1 MSVEAID
8 VAERPADRPPLVEQ
22 YRLMALI
29 RRFED
34 RAAELFQQG
43 VIVGTAHSCVGQ
55 EAIAVGAAGVM
66 RPTDFLVGHHRSHG
80 HLIAAGADLRRM
92 MAEMF
97 GKRTGYCKGLGGS
110 MHIADLSLNILGCNG
125 IVGAGLPHAC
135 GAALTAKLHGTDQAS
150 VAFFGDGAAGQG
162 AAHEGMNLAATWA
175 LPVVFVCE
183 NNQFALSAGWRAQ
196 RAVED
201 LADRAAGYGMPG
213 EIVDGN
219 DLLAVEAAV
228 ARALERAREGAGPTF
243 LEMKT
248 FRRMQHSMRANLP
261 DVRDPALVEEWEAR
275 DPLPRFERLLREL
288 GELDDDSV
296 DAVLREV
303 EHDVELAIQVALA
316 DEDATPDDLLPAV
329 FGPRRSYPPPAT
341 ETERKLGF
349 VAAIREALDLELE
362 ADSNVVVIGEDI
374 GKVGGL
380 FRATE
385 GLYERYGAERIRD
398 TPLTESGF
406 VGCGIGAA
414 LTGLRPVVELQ
425 FSDFS
430 GVAFD
435 QIMNQAAKLRFMM
448 GGAPSIPLVIR
459 MVSGGGVR
467 LGAQHSQSLEALFAH
482 IPGLVVAMPSTP
494 YDAKGLLSAAIRGDD
509 PVIFLEQKLLFFGD
523 EAPVPAERYA
533 IELGVGRVAREGTG
547 RDGRR
552 SRRAGAAGA
561 AGGAPARAG
570 RCERRGR
577 RPAHARPAR
586 HRTDRRVG
594 GEDAPA
600 RRRPRGRP
608 VRRLRL
614 RDRGARGGV
623 LLLGPRCAG
632 QARRRRLPPDPVPEG
647 PRGGDASRAR
657 RDRRGGSRAGLR
669 LTSGG
674 ALFSVV
680 WRTTAAIT
688 TTPPTI
694 VIAAGVSPTATHA
707 QNGPSTTSIS
717 VISAT
722 SDATISRVPIVKRTS
737 PRPIWPTPRRMSR
750 RRSRSPTVAG

>member
-1 MSVEAID
+1 MSDTVS
-8 VAERPADRPPLVEQ
+8 ERPADRPPLVEQ

-43 VIVGTAHSCVGQ
+43 VIFGTAHSCVGQ

-66 RPTDFLVGHHRSHG
+66 RDTDYLVGHHRSHG

-110 MHIADLSLNILGCNG
+110 MHIADLSLDILGCNG
-125 IVGAGLPHAC
+125 IVGAGIPHAC
-135 GAALTAKLHGTDQAS
+135 GAALTAKLRGTGQAA

-175 LPVVFVCE
+175 LPVVFICE
-183 NNQFALSAGWRAQ
+183 NNQFALSADWRAQ

-201 LADRAAGYGMPG
+201 LADRAAGYGMAG

-219 DLLAVEAAV
+219 DLLAVEDAV

-261 DVRDPALVEEWEAR
+261 DVRDPALVEEWEAK
-275 DPLPRFERLLREL
+275 DPLPRFERLLRDL
-288 GELDDDSV
+288 GELDDDRV
-296 DAVLREV
+296 EGVLREV
-303 EHDVELAIQVALA
+303 ERDVELAIEVALA
-316 DEDATPDDLLPAV
+316 DEDANPDDLLPAV
-329 FGPRRSYPPPAT
+329 FGPQRSYPAPAA

-349 VAAIREALDLELE
+349 VAAVREALDLELE
-362 ADSNVVVIGEDI
+362 ADPSVIVIGEDI

-425 FSDFS
+425 FSDFA

-448 GGAPSIPLVIR
+448 GGTPSIPLVIR

-494 YDAKGLLSAAIRGDD
+494 YDAKGLLSAAIRGDN
-509 PVIFLEQKLLFFGD
+509 PVIFLEQKLLFFG
-523 EAPVPAERYA
+523 EPAPVPEERY
-533 IELGVGRVAREGTG
+533 GDRAR
-547 RDGRR
+547 RR
-552 SRRAGAAGA
+552 SRRPRGNGRHGRRARRARPPRP
-561 AGGAPARAG
+561 AGGARARAG
-570 RCERRGR
+570 RRQRRGR

-586 HRTDRRVG
+586 HRPDRGVG
-594 GEDAPA
+594 REDAPA
-600 RRRPRGRP
+600 RRRARGRP
-608 VRRLRL
+608 VLRLRL
-614 RDRGARGGV
+614 RDRRARGRA
-623 LLLGPRCAG
+623 LLLGPRRAG
-632 QARRRRLPPDPVPEG
+632 HSRRRGLAPDPVPEG
-647 PRGGDASRAR
+647 PRGGDAARAG
-657 RDRRGGSRAGLR
+657 RDRGRRALTR
-669 LTSGG
+669 LP
-674 ALFSVV
+674 L
-680 WRTTAAIT
+680 TA
-688 TTPPTI
+688 
-694 VIAAGVSPTATHA
+694 HC
-707 QNGPSTTSIS
+707 GPHGT
-717 VISAT
+717 
-722 SDATISRVPIVKRTS
+722 D
-737 PRPIWPTPRRMSR
+737 RR
-750 RRSRSPTVAG
+750 TVAA

>member
-8 VAERPADRPPLVEQ
+8 VADRPAGGPPLVEQ

-135 GAALTAKLHGTDQAS
+135 GAALSAKLHGTEQAA

-175 LPVVFVCE
+175 LPVVFICE
-183 NNQFALSAGWRAQ
+183 NNQFALSADWRAQ

-219 DLLAVEAAV
+219 DVLAVEAAV
-228 ARALERAREGAGPTF
+228 ARALEGARQGSGPTL

-288 GELDDDSV
+288 GELDDASV

-303 EHDVELAIQVALA
+303 EHDVELAVRIALA

-329 FGPRRSYPPPAT
+329 FGPRRSYPSPAA

-362 ADSNVVVIGEDI
+362 ADPNVVVIGEDI

-385 GLYERYGAERIRD
+385 GLYERYGGERIRD

-425 FSDFS
+425 FSDFA

-448 GGAPSIPLVIR
+448 GGGPSIPLVIR

-494 YDAKGLLSAAIRGDD
+494 YDAKGLLSAAIRSED
-509 PVIFLEQKLLFFGD
+509 PVIFLEQKLLFFG
-523 EAPVPAERYA
+523 EESPVPAERYG
-533 IELGVGRVAREGTG
+533 IELGVGRVAREGTDVTVVALG
-547 RDGRR
+547 ALVPHAL
-552 SRRAGAAGA
+552 RAAHELAEEGVSVEVIDPRTLVPLDTELIAASVAKTHRLVVAHEAVQFGGFGSEIAAHVAEHCFWDLDAPVKRVGAASHPIPYQKDLEA
-561 AGGAPARAG
+561 ATLPGPAEIVA
-570 RCERRGR
+570 
-577 RPAHARPAR
+577 A
-586 HRTDRRVG
+586 
-594 GEDAPA
+594 
-600 RRRPRGRP
+600 
-608 VRRLRL
+608 VR
-614 RDRGARGGV
+614 
-623 LLLGPRCAG
+623 
-632 QARRRRLPPDPVPEG
+632 
-647 PRGGDASRAR
+647 S
-657 RDRRGGSRAGLR
+657 
-669 LTSGG
+669 LTSG
-674 ALFSVV
+674 
-680 WRTTAAIT
+680 
-688 TTPPTI
+688 
-694 VIAAGVSPTATHA
+694 
-707 QNGPSTTSIS
+707 
-717 VISAT
+717 
-722 SDATISRVPIVKRTS
+722 
-737 PRPIWPTPRRMSR
+737 
-750 RRSRSPTVAG
+750 

>member
-1 MSVEAID
+1 MS
-8 VAERPADRPPLVEQ
+8 ERPADRPPLLEQ

-43 VIVGTAHSCVGQ
+43 VIFGTAHSCVGQ

-66 RPTDFLVGHHRSHG
+66 RDTDYLVGHHRSHG

-110 MHIADLSLNILGCNG
+110 MHIADLSLDILGCNG
-125 IVGAGLPHAC
+125 IVGAGIPHAC
-135 GAALTAKLHGTDQAS
+135 GAALTAKLRGTGQAA

-162 AAHEGMNLAATWA
+162 AAHEGMNLAATWT
-175 LPVVFVCE
+175 LPVVFICE
-183 NNQFALSAGWRAQ
+183 NNQFALSADWRAQ

-201 LADRAAGYGMPG
+201 LADRAAGYGMAG

-219 DLLAVEAAV
+219 DLLAVEDAV
-228 ARALERAREGAGPTF
+228 ARALARAREGAGPTF

-261 DVRDPALVEEWEAR
+261 DVRDPALVEEWEAK

-288 GELDDDSV
+288 GELDDDASRPSC
-296 DAVLREV
+296 ARSS
-303 EHDVELAIQVALA
+303 
-316 DEDATPDDLLPAV
+316 ATSSSRSR
-329 FGPRRSYPPPAT
+329 PRSPTRTRAPTTSSPRCFAPQRSYPAPAA

-349 VAAIREALDLELE
+349 VAAVREALDLELE
-362 ADSNVVVIGEDI
+362 ADPSVIVIGEDI

-385 GLYERYGAERIRD
+385 GLYERYGGERIRD

-425 FSDFS
+425 FSDFA

-448 GGAPSIPLVIR
+448 GGTPSIPLVIR

-494 YDAKGLLSAAIRGDD
+494 YDAKGLLSAAIRGDN
-509 PVIFLEQKLLFFGD
+509 PVIFLEQKLLFFG
-523 EAPVPAERYA
+523 EPAPVPEERYG
-533 IELGVGRVAREGTG
+533 IELGVGRVAREGTDVTVVALG
-547 RDGRR
+547 ALVPHAL
-552 SRRAGAAGA
+552 RAAHELEGEGVSVEVVDPRTLVPLDTALIAASVAKTHRLVVAHEAVQFCGFGSEIAAHAAEHCFWDLDAPVVRVGAASHPIPYQKDLEVATLPGPAEIMA
-561 AGGAPARAG
+561 A
-570 RCERRGR
+570 
-577 RPAHARPAR
+577 
-586 HRTDRRVG
+586 
-594 GEDAPA
+594 
-600 RRRPRGRP
+600 
-608 VRRLRL
+608 VRSL
-614 RDRGARGGV
+614 
-623 LLLGPRCAG
+623 
-632 QARRRRLPPDPVPEG
+632 
-647 PRGGDASRAR
+647 AS
-657 RDRRGGSRAGLR
+657 G
-669 LTSGG
+669 
-674 ALFSVV
+674 
-680 WRTTAAIT
+680 
-688 TTPPTI
+688 
-694 VIAAGVSPTATHA
+694 
-707 QNGPSTTSIS
+707 
-717 VISAT
+717 
-722 SDATISRVPIVKRTS
+722 
-737 PRPIWPTPRRMSR
+737 
-750 RRSRSPTVAG
+750 

>member
-8 VAERPADRPPLVEQ
+8 VPGRPADRPPLRAQ
-22 YRLMALI
+22 YRQMALI
-29 RRFED
+29 RQFEE
-34 RAAELFQQG
+34 RAAELFREG

-66 RPTDFLVGHHRSHG
+66 RPTDYLVGHHRSHG

-135 GAALTAKLHGTDQAS
+135 GAALTAKLKGSEQAT
-150 VAFFGDGAAGQG
+150 VAFFGDGGAGQG
-162 AAHEGMNLAATWA
+162 AVHEAMNLAATWA

-183 NNQFALSAGWRAQ
+183 NNQFALSAGWREQ

-219 DLLAVEAAV
+219 DVLMVEDAV
-228 ARALERAREGAGPTF
+228 ARALERARAGDGPTF

-275 DPLPRFERLLREL
+275 DPLPRFERVLRET
-288 GELDDDSV
+288 GAIDDDGLSE
-296 DAVLREV
+296 LWREV
-303 EHDVELAIQVALA
+303 EHDVELAIRIALA
-316 DEDATPDDLLPAV
+316 DEDASTDDLLPAV
-329 FGPRRSYPPPAT
+329 HGPRRSYPEPAV
-341 ETERKLGF
+341 ETERTLGF
-349 VAAIREALDLELE
+349 VAAVREALDLELE
-362 ADSNVVVIGEDI
+362 ADPDVFVMGEDI
-374 GKVGGL
+374 GRIGGL

-385 GLYERYGAERIRD
+385 GLYERYGGERIRD

-425 FSDFS
+425 FSDFA

-482 IPGLVVAMPSTP
+482 IPGLLVAMPSTP

-509 PVIFLEQKLLFFGD
+509 PVVFLEQKLLFFA
-523 EAPVPAERYA
+523 EPAPVPRERYG
-533 IELGVGRVAREGTG
+533 IELGVGRVAREGNDVTVVALG
-547 RDGRR
+547 ALVPQALRAAHELEREGVSVEVIDPRTLVPLDVELIAMSVAKTNRLVVAHEAVQFGGFGSEIAAHVAEHCFWDLDGPVKRV
-552 SRRAGAAGA
+552 GAASHPIPYQKELEAATLPGA
-561 AGGAPARAG
+561 AEIVAA
-570 RCERRGR
+570 
-577 RPAHARPAR
+577 
-586 HRTDRRVG
+586 
-594 GEDAPA
+594 
-600 RRRPRGRP
+600 
-608 VRRLRL
+608 VRSL
-614 RDRGARGGV
+614 
-623 LLLGPRCAG
+623 
-632 QARRRRLPPDPVPEG
+632 
-647 PRGGDASRAR
+647 
-657 RDRRGGSRAGLR
+657 
-669 LTSGG
+669 
-674 ALFSVV
+674 
-680 WRTTAAIT
+680 
-688 TTPPTI
+688 
-694 VIAAGVSPTATHA
+694 
-707 QNGPSTTSIS
+707 
-717 VISAT
+717 
-722 SDATISRVPIVKRTS
+722 
-737 PRPIWPTPRRMSR
+737 
-750 RRSRSPTVAG
+750 

>member
-1 MSVEAID
+1 MSERSVE
-8 VAERPADRPPLVEQ
+8 RPSLLEQ
-22 YRLMALI
+22 YRVMALI

-43 VIVGTAHSCVGQ
+43 VIFGTAHSCVGQ

-66 RPTDFLVGHHRSHG
+66 RDTDYLVGHHRSHG

-110 MHIADLSLNILGCNG
+110 MHIADLSLDILGCNG
-125 IVGAGLPHAC
+125 IVGAGIPHAC
-135 GAALTAKLHGTDQAS
+135 GAALTAKLRGTGQAA

-175 LPVVFVCE
+175 LPVVFICE

-201 LADRAAGYGMPG
+201 LADRAAGYGMAG

-219 DLLAVEAAV
+219 DLLAVEEAV
-228 ARALERAREGAGPTF
+228 ARALEQARAGAGPTF

-261 DVRDPALVEEWEAR
+261 DVRDPALVEEWEAN
-275 DPLPRFERLLREL
+275 DPLPRFERLLREA
-288 GELDDDSV
+288 GELDDERLE
-296 DAVLREV
+296 AVVRDVEHEV
-303 EHDVELAIQVALA
+303 EQAIELALG
-316 DEDATPDDLLPAV
+316 DEDASPDDLLPAV
-329 FGPRRSYPPPAT
+329 FAAQRSYSTPA
-341 ETERKLGF
+341 EEGGRRLGF
-349 VAAIREALDLELE
+349 VAAVREALELELE
-362 ADSNVVVIGEDI
+362 ADPDVIVIGEDV

-385 GLYERYGAERIRD
+385 GLYERFGADRIRD

-448 GGAPSIPLVIR
+448 GGSPSIPLVIR

-494 YDAKGLLSAAIRGDD
+494 YDAKGLLSAAIRGDN
-509 PVIFLEQKLLFFGD
+509 PVIFLEQKLLFFT
-523 EAPVPAERYA
+523 EPSPVPEERYG
-533 IELGVGRVAREGTG
+533 IELGVGRVARDGTDVTVVALG
-547 RDGRR
+547 VQVQHALRAAHELEADGVSVEVVDPRTLVPLDTAMIAESVAKTHR
-552 SRRAGAAGA
+552 LVVAHEAVRFCGFGSEIAAHVAEHCFWDLDAPVVRVGAASHPIPYQKDLEQATLPGPAEIVA
-561 AGGAPARAG
+561 A
-570 RCERRGR
+570 
-577 RPAHARPAR
+577 
-586 HRTDRRVG
+586 
-594 GEDAPA
+594 
-600 RRRPRGRP
+600 
-608 VRRLRL
+608 LRSVA
-614 RDRGARGGV
+614 ARG
-623 LLLGPRCAG
+623 
-632 QARRRRLPPDPVPEG
+632 
-647 PRGGDASRAR
+647 
-657 RDRRGGSRAGLR
+657 
-669 LTSGG
+669 
-674 ALFSVV
+674 
-680 WRTTAAIT
+680 
-688 TTPPTI
+688 
-694 VIAAGVSPTATHA
+694 
-707 QNGPSTTSIS
+707 
-717 VISAT
+717 
-722 SDATISRVPIVKRTS
+722 
-737 PRPIWPTPRRMSR
+737 
-750 RRSRSPTVAG
+750 